1 MRVCMPACAC
11 MHVCVQDSTLSII
24 PQELSIFQ
32 TRLDGQQAQPPQLV
46 FFGGG
51 VLGDV
56 RHWAHILTLKHFTHG
71 AISQTLVLVLFCFV
85 VLR

>member
-51 VLGDV
+51 CWGMLGIGHTSSHSSTSPTELSP
-56 RHWAHILTLKHFTHG
+56 RPWFW
-71 AISQTLVLVLFCFV
+71 FCFV
-85 VLR
+85 LLF